1 MWLTRISV
9 ARPLA
14 VLAVFVAIA
23 LGGILAYS
31 SMPINQLP
39 NAQIPVV
46 SVVTSYP
53 GAGPEEIELQ
63 VTRYIEDAVSS
74 LSDIDFITSTSTE
87 GSSSVTVIF
96 TDRANNDLI
105 ATQVERQVNGAI
117 RSLPADAD
125 RPVVIKADL
134 SALPVMQLA
143 VTGEG
148 LPPEELFR
156 VADELVRPQIE
167 RLNGVSQVS
176 LIGGR
181 RQEVRVEV
189 DPARLA
195 GYGVSLGQI
204 QSALAQANAQTP
216 GGTISEGGREYSLR
230 VFGLFRDPTDFGS
243 VIVNTTEPPVRLRDV
258 ATVRLAARQQTQVTR
273 VNHAEAVLIQ
283 VSQQSGANAT
293 DVTEAVRAA
302 LPRIQAEVPAGASLS
317 VVQDG
322 SVAIKESLLAV
333 QNELIAAAGLTAVV
347 LLIFLH
353 SVRAAVIVLL
363 AIPTTLLATVVAMRL
378 FGFSF
383 NVIST
388 LGLTLTI
395 GILVDDS
402 IVILESILRR
412 LGLGD
417 EPTEAAINGR
427 AQIGLAAVA
436 ITLVDVVIFTPI
448 TIVSGQIG
456 AFFREFGLTIATATL
471 FSLLVSF
478 TLTPMLAARLLS
490 SANAEG
496 HGRGPLGRFGV
507 WWDARFARLER
518 AYGRMLQWGL
528 GHRLVV
534 LLIAGSTLVGGVL
547 LMTTG
552 RVATEFFPRSDQGL
566 MTIATEMPLG
576 TSLGAHDAVM
586 RQVEERLLAFP
597 EVKVLSASVGGGGGG
612 NPFGGGSAGQAR
624 LGSVTIE
631 LVPRDQR
638 RDIFAVAE
646 EMRARLAELP
656 TVKTRIDV
664 IGAGGPGQPV
674 SVRMQGSDGATL
686 TRLAV
691 QMEAALRAVPGLREV
706 NNSAAVGVPE
716 VRIQVDRARAE
727 DLGVSAAALGQAV
740 RAAYGGTVATR
751 YRRTDGRE
759 IDVRVVLD
767 EAARGRVAT
776 VADLPLQVGGTTV
789 HLGQVATIEEVAG
802 PARVD
807 RRDRGRVITLSANLE
822 PNVALGTVA
831 PRVAQAVQS
840 VALPPGYTATLG
852 GQAEQ
857 QTTGF
862 GQLGLALLVGILL
875 AYLLMV
881 VLYNSFIYPFVILF
895 ALPVAVGGAVGAL
908 WLFGYSFSIFAMIG
922 LILLVGLAIKNG
934 ILLVD
939 RANQNRARGMNR
951 RAALLEAGPSRLRPI
966 LMTSLAIAVAL
977 TPTAMKI
984 GEGAELRAPLA
995 AAVLGGVI
1003 SSTLLTLLVVPVMY
1017 TLLDALQGHAARL
1030 FGVGRASAPP
1040 AADRQVV
1047 QPRAD

>member
-14 VLAVFVAIA
+14 VLAVFIAVA
-23 LGGILAYS
+23 LGGLIAYS
-31 SMPINQLP
+31 AMPINQFP

-63 VTRYIEDAVSS
+63 VTRYIEDAVSG
-74 LSDIDFITSTSTE
+74 LSDIDFITSTSVE
-87 GSSSVTVIF
+87 GTSSVTVVF

-105 ATQVERQVNGAI
+105 GTQVERQVNGAV

-125 RPVVIKADL
+125 RPTVIKADL
-134 SALPVMQLA
+134 SAFPVMQLA
-143 VTGEG
+143 VTGDA

-156 VADELVRPQIE
+156 IADEVARPQIE

-189 DPARLA
+189 DPAKLA

-204 QSALAQANAQTP
+204 QQALAQANAQTP
-216 GGTISEGGREYSLR
+216 GGSITEGGREYSLR
-230 VFGLFRDPTDFGS
+230 VFGLFRDATDFGS
-243 VIVNTTEPPVRLRDV
+243 VIVNNTEPPVRLRDV
-258 ATVRLAARQQTQVTR
+258 ASVRLAARQQTQVTR
-273 VNHAEAVLIQ
+273 VDGHPAVLVQ

-293 DVTEAVRAA
+293 DVADGVRAA
-302 LPRIQAEVPAGASLS
+302 LPRMQAELPSGAALR

-322 SVAIKESLLAV
+322 SDAIKESLLAV
-333 QNELIAAAGLTAVV
+333 QNELLAAAMLTAVV
-347 LLIFLH
+347 LLVFLH
-353 SVRAAVIVLL
+353 SFRAAAIVLL
-363 AIPTTLLATVVAMRL
+363 AIPTTLLATIVAMRL

-417 EPTEAAINGR
+417 EPHEAAINGR

-471 FSLLVSF
+471 FSLVVSF
-478 TLTPMLAARLLS
+478 TLTPMLAARLITA
-490 SANAEG
+490 ANAEG

-507 WWDARFARLER
+507 WWDGRFAALER
-518 AYGRMLQWGL
+518 AYGRLLEWGL
-528 GHRLVV
+528 GHRLAV
-534 LLIAGSTLVGGVL
+534 LAIAGSTLVGGVL
-547 LMTTG
+547 LMATG

-566 MTIATEMPLG
+566 MTIASEMPLG
-576 TSLGAHDAVM
+576 TSLSAHDATM
-586 RQVEERLLAFP
+586 LQIEERLLAFP
-597 EVKVLSASVGGGGGG
+597 EVAVLSSSVGGGGGG
-612 NPFGGGSAGQAR
+612 NPFGGGGGAGQAR

-631 LVPRDQR
+631 LVPREER
-638 RDIFAVAE
+638 RDIFVVAE
-646 EMRARLAELP
+646 EMRAKLAEVP
-656 TVKTRIDV
+656 TVKTRVDV
-664 IGAGGPGQPV
+664 IGAGGPGSPI
-674 SVRMQGSDGATL
+674 SVRMQGPDGAVL
-686 TRLAV
+686 TRLAG

-706 NNSAAVGVPE
+706 TNSAAVGVPE

-776 VADLPLQVGGTTV
+776 VADLPLQAGGMTV
-789 HLGQVATIEEVAG
+789 KLGQVATIEEVAG
-802 PARVD
+802 PARID
-807 RRDRGRVITLSANLE
+807 RRDRGRVITLGANLE
-822 PNVALGTVA
+822 PDVALGTVA
-831 PRVAQAVQS
+831 PRVAQVVQS
-840 VALPPGYTATLG
+840 VALPTGYTAALG

-857 QTTGF
+857 QNSGF
-862 GQLGLALLVGILL
+862 GQLGLALGIGILL

-908 WLFGYSFSIFAMIG
+908 WIFGYSFSIFAMIG

-951 RAALLEAGPSRLRPI
+951 RAALLEAGPARLRPI

-977 TPTAMKI
+977 TPTAMKL

-1017 TLLDALQGHAARL
+1017 TLLDGLQGKVAGLFGGGRSDGAARRE
-1030 FGVGRASAPP
+1030 VE
-1040 AADRQVV
+1040 RQAV
-1047 QPRAD
+1047 